1 MIDRERALLCAI
13 FAADSEA
20 APRFQAW
27 QAAVDLDHIPPA
39 HHLLLPMLSARLEA
53 LGIEQ
58 DARLMG
64 LRRRTWYANQLA
76 WRTLNVAASIL
87 RSVDVTPALIGDAA
101 CARTLCPIGQL
112 RPIETAALLVPTSQ
126 AGHALRTL
134 IEHGWQPQPPTAAV
148 LIPSFYVWR
157 AACVLNSPDNFR
169 LTVKWHALTDW
180 PAPRLT
186 AAMWRQTAPDPQ
198 SDAPLTLSATAL
210 LVLAAAA
217 PRPSL
222 VALADAIAL
231 LRSDQPLDWH
241 WLIETAEIAD
251 LAALFLATWAAARD
265 VIEVQ
270 VPDPVLTQ
278 LQAIAARP
286 RRPIDLAGPS
296 VTGLRRHAYRF
307 RRLAAAQALRPS
319 PLAWLEYVQHHWG
332 LARRRD
338 VLNYLARRLNRRN
351 RS

>member
-1 MIDRERALLCAI
+1 MIDRERALLRAI

-27 QAAVDLDHIPPA
+27 QAAVDLDHFPPA

-53 LGIEQ
+53 LGIQQ

-87 RSVDVTPALIGDAA
+87 RAVDVTPALIGDAA
-101 CARTLCPIGQL
+101 CARTLYPIGQL
-112 RPIETAALLVPTSQ
+112 RPIEMAALLVPISQ
-126 AGHALRTL
+126 ASHALRTL
-134 IEHGWQPQPPTAAV
+134 IDHGWQPQPPTAAV
-148 LIPSFYVWR
+148 LTPSFYIWR
-157 AACVLNSPDNFR
+157 AGCPLNSPDNFR
-169 LTVKWHALTDW
+169 LTVKWHALSEW

-186 AAMWRQTAPDPQ
+186 TAIWSQTVPDEQ
-198 SDAPLTLSATAL
+198 SGALLNLSTTAL
-210 LVLAAAA
+210 LISAAAR
-217 PRPSL
+217 PRQPL
-222 VALADAIAL
+222 MALADAITI
-231 LRSDQPLDWH
+231 LRSDQPLDWP
-241 WLIETAEIAD
+241 WLIETAGMAD
-251 LAALFLATWAAARD
+251 LAAKMLSTLAAMRD

-270 VPDPVLTQ
+270 VPDPVVTQ

-351 RS
+351 QS